1 MPETMDTRLSRL
13 RERAERALASG
24 RRGGDVLTVLETMTR
39 EAPDG
44 SAHAL
49 FAHRH
54 LAELQLSGSPWRA
67 ALHLRRLVQAGAAD
81 DSAHALMGL
90 SQALLGNYRM
100 AVAAYRRAIKLAP
113 RNPWYH
119 HNLGHLLDVGLS
131 DSVAALEHL
140 RMAHR
145 IQPEEDEIAASLAH
159 CLARLGQLKEAQL
172 MAQRAV
178 RRSPRNREHAALLEW
193 IKSGAPSNV
202 VPSAR
207 VDSQTSSSSSN
218 RVHRRSNRSPLDVE
232 TAHTRAS
239 DSPRVEAAATGQAN
253 AGQASA
259 AQAPNAQSRP
269 DRDKQK
275 RPIPETREPKESR
288 DLRAAKEPNNPS
300 LRPARPALKAA
311 APIPASKPSHT
322 SHPSPTSV
330 LGGRGRNDQVGL
342 RDRDDR
348 HEQNDQLDPDHHLDR
363 DRDQDLDEDQQS
375 DGELTPALGR
385 VLSMLEAYGE
395 APGISHNSSHNSST
409 SGSHSVHDAQHAAE
423 YLKLARSLWVDFC
436 ARRQPRVQKPAV
448 YAAAVEYTLSKLAG
462 RSLTQAQLARRY
474 SVTARAIAARYEEI
488 CEALA
493 LEPGDPRYV
502 VSSAQ

>member
-207 VDSQTSSSSSN
+207 VDSNGPQSPSSQASVN
-218 RVHRRSNRSPLDVE
+218 RVQRRASRSSLDVE
-232 TAHTRAS
+232 TGHTSAGAS
-239 DSPRVEAAATGQAN
+239 QEKQ
-253 AGQASA
+253 
-259 AQAPNAQSRP
+259 
-269 DRDKQK
+269 DKQDRSSHEAREAK
-275 RPIPETREPKESR
+275 ETREARGS
-288 DLRAAKEPNNPS
+288 KEPSSPNLKS
-300 LRPARPALKAA
+300 ARPALKAA
-311 APIPASKPSHT
+311 SPVPSVPSVPSVQSSKATSVPAQSPASL
-322 SHPSPTSV
+322 
-330 LGGRGRNDQVGL
+330 LGSDA
-342 RDRDDR
+342 D
-348 HEQNDQLDPDHHLDR
+348 EQA
-363 DRDQDLDEDQQS
+363 

-395 APGISHNSSHNSST
+395 PPASPAGPAAEESLSASST
-409 SGSHSVHDAQHAAE
+409 RGSHGTTGSHGADDFAAQ

-436 ARRQPRVQKPAV
+436 AQRQPRVQKPAV
-448 YAAAVEYTLSKLAG
+448 YAAAVEYTLSKLAS

-474 SVTARAIAARYEEI
+474 GVTARAIAARYEEI
-488 CEALA
+488 REALA

-502 VSSAQ
+502 GSAK

>member
-131 DSVAALEHL
+131 DSVAALDHL

-202 VPSAR
+202 APSAR
-207 VDSQTSSSSSN
+207 VDSHGPHSQSASSSSTASTASAN
-218 RVHRRSNRSPLDVE
+218 RVHKRANRSPLDVE
-232 TAHTRAS
+232 TGHTSAGAS
-239 DSPRVEAAATGQAN
+239 QLK
-253 AGQASA
+253 Q
-259 AQAPNAQSRP
+259 
-269 DRDKQK
+269 DKQA
-275 RPIPETREPKESR
+275 RSGTDAR
-288 DLRAAKEPNNPS
+288 DSKEPNSPN
-300 LRPARPALKAA
+300 LKPARPALKAA
-311 APIPASKPSHT
+311 SAVSSAKGTSGPGSCPGSCPGQSPASL
-322 SHPSPTSV
+322 
-330 LGGRGRNDQVGL
+330 LGSDA
-342 RDRDDR
+342 D
-348 HEQNDQLDPDHHLDR
+348 EQAD
-363 DRDQDLDEDQQS
+363 S
-375 DGELTPALGR
+375 ELTPALGR
-385 VLSMLEAYGE
+385 VLSMLETYGE
-395 APGISHNSSHNSST
+395 PPIGAAGTQVSQSTHGSQSSHGADDFS
-409 SGSHSVHDAQHAAE
+409 AQ

-436 ARRQPRVQKPAV
+436 AQRQPRVQKPAV
-448 YAAAVEYTLSKLAG
+448 YAAAVEYTLSKLAS

-474 SVTARAIAARYEEI
+474 GVTARAIAARYEEI
-488 CEALA
+488 REALA

-502 VSSAQ
+502 GSAK

>member
-100 AVAAYRRAIKLAP
+100 AVSAYRRAIKLAP

-131 DSVAALEHL
+131 DSVAALDHL

-159 CLARLGQLKEAQL
+159 CLARLGQLKEAQQ

-207 VDSQTSSSSSN
+207 ADGNGSS
-218 RVHRRSNRSPLDVE
+218 RVSRRANRSTSTSTSNSTL
-232 TAHTRAS
+232 S
-239 DSPRVEAAATGQAN
+239 AAADAEPARQDKDKEKPSTGN
-253 AGQASA
+253 ASGNGLKS
-259 AQAPNAQSRP
+259 
-269 DRDKQK
+269 
-275 RPIPETREPKESR
+275 
-288 DLRAAKEPNNPS
+288 
-300 LRPARPALKAA
+300 ARPALKAA
-311 APIPASKPSHT
+311 PEPVASAAALSATGSPSI
-322 SHPSPTSV
+322 
-330 LGGRGRNDQVGL
+330 Q
-342 RDRDDR
+342 RDR
-348 HEQNDQLDPDHHLDR
+348 ENDPSELAELEPAELTS
-363 DRDQDLDEDQQS
+363 DLSGDLT
-375 DGELTPALGR
+375 GELTPALGR

-395 APGISHNSSHNSST
+395 APG
-409 SGSHSVHDAQHAAE
+409 SGGDPKQ
-423 YLKLARSLWVDFC
+423 YLQLARSLWVDFC
-436 ARRQPRVQKPAV
+436 AQRQPRVQKPAV
-448 YAAAVEYTLSKLAG
+448 YAAAVEYTLSRLAS

-474 SVTARAIAARYEEI
+474 GVTARAIAARYEEI
-488 CEALA
+488 CQTLA

-502 VSSAQ
+502 GQAQ

>member
-207 VDSQTSSSSSN
+207 ADSQGPQSPQSPSSSAN
-218 RVHRRSNRSPLDVE
+218 RVQRRSTRSPLDVE
-232 TAHTRAS
+232 AGHTSAGAS
-239 DSPRVEAAATGQAN
+239 QEKLEKQDRAAAE
-253 AGQASA
+253 
-259 AQAPNAQSRP
+259 P
-269 DRDKQK
+269 RDM
-275 RPIPETREPKESR
+275 RDARDARDSR
-288 DLRAAKEPNNPS
+288 DGRESKEPSSPN
-300 LRPARPALKAA
+300 LKPARPALKAA
-311 APIPASKPSHT
+311 SGVPSSKATSGQAQSPASL
-322 SHPSPTSV
+322 
-330 LGGRGRNDQVGL
+330 LGSDA
-342 RDRDDR
+342 D
-348 HEQNDQLDPDHHLDR
+348 EQTDC
-363 DRDQDLDEDQQS
+363 
-375 DGELTPALGR
+375 ELAPALGR

-395 APGISHNSSHNSST
+395 PPVGPRAQDSQSASDARGAHESHGPH
-409 SGSHSVHDAQHAAE
+409 GADDFAAQ

-436 ARRQPRVQKPAV
+436 AQRQPRVQKPAV
-448 YAAAVEYTLSKLAG
+448 YAAAVEYTLSKLAS

-474 SVTARAIAARYEEI
+474 GVTARAIAARYEEI
-488 CEALA
+488 REALA

-502 VSSAQ
+502 GSAK